1 MNSSPHIV
9 GRERQRGFLLLLV
22 LLAGAASLSAQSLQ
36 EGEGVVN
43 GCLYRVP
50 GGYIGIASYGAIGV
64 LTRYNDSLVDQISLP
79 YQDLL
84 PADIVIPGDGSQGAF
99 LLGSHAGRAVLYRL
113 NLGARPEIV
122 PLWES
127 DLPPFGR
134 IVAAQDLDGDG
145 AAEIAM
151 LGDSAF
157 SVVGT
162 DGRLRYT
169 HRGYILDG
177 AFQPGDSARFLLAA
191 RSGENINVVGI
202 DARRGTVVAS
212 QEIPGAHEIM
222 MRLLPVAA
230 GEALVVVALG
240 RDPQAYLFDPGS
252 LLAPDRMELPASPLA
267 LLCYRDGEELIPA
280 ALFGGYPAPT
290 LLPLAPG
297 KRGIRIDYPLSGIL
311 QGGSAAGEF
320 NILLTRD
327 SLILYDRAMRL
338 HSVLP
343 SVGAANPAITLLD
356 SSELLLASPA
366 GSRVV
371 RVPESGYDWLS
382 RNWEVVALAGAGL
395 LIAALMLVASR
406 RYAFIR
412 TIYNNLV
419 RVPGSYGIIVMTPSQ
434 RVKQINQSARGL
446 LEIGGYIPYGRH
458 ISEYLVGDELRPL
471 QAALRHLFSEGEV
484 FERHVNLERNGSVRA
499 ITFRGRPLLGAY
511 GRTMGYLLLV
521 EDVTQTLERERLIN
535 WASVA
540 HHIAHEMKTPL
551 STVRMT
557 AEMLHDRLNSN
568 GHDGEHL
575 RSTARIIRQSARLRE
590 IVDDLLTIARTEALQ
605 KVGTDMSLL
614 LSSLTHDF
622 SDTLSG
628 DISVRYEVNGE
639 NFRCMADVA
648 QLTVALRNL
657 LDNAAQA
664 IGSREGGLIRL
675 VLRDEGSSLS
685 IVVEDNGV
693 GMSKETLANIFKPFY
708 TERQGGSGIGTVI
721 IKRVIEGH
729 GGSVRVES
737 ERGKGTQFVI
747 NLPRG

>member
-1 MNSSPHIV
+1 MRNRFGS
-9 GRERQRGFLLLLV
+9 LLV
-22 LLAGAASLSAQSLQ
+22 ALLAGLGPIQAQPQ
-36 EGEGVVN
+36 QPEGIVN
-43 GCLYRVP
+43 GRLYKVP

-64 LTRYNDSLVDQISLP
+64 LTRYNDSLVDQIALP

-84 PADIVIPGDGSQGAF
+84 PADIAMPKDGTQGAI
-99 LLGSHAGRAVLYRL
+99 LLGTHAGRAVLYRMS
-113 NLGARPEIV
+113 LGVRPEIV
-122 PLWES
+122 PIWES
-127 DLPPFGR
+127 DLPPFRR
-134 IVAAQDLDGDG
+134 IVAAEDLDGDG
-145 AAEIAM
+145 RAEIAM

-157 SVVGT
+157 TVVGS

-169 HRGYILDG
+169 HRGYLLEG
-177 AFQPGDSARFLLAA
+177 MFQRGDSARFLLAA
-191 RSGENINVVGI
+191 RSGESIKVVQI
-202 DARRGTVVAS
+202 DAASGAITAS
-212 QEIPGAHEIM
+212 QELPDAHEIM
-222 MRLLPVAA
+222 MRLLPTAA
-230 GEALVVVALG
+230 GETLVVATLG
-240 RDPQAYLFDPGS
+240 HDPQAYLLDPAT
-252 LLAPDRMELPASPLA
+252 LFPPERIELPVSPLA
-267 LLCYRDGEELIPA
+267 LLSYRDGEELMPA
-280 ALFGGYPAPT
+280 ALFGGYPHPM
-290 LLPLAPG
+290 LLPLGGG
-297 KRGIRIDYPLSGIL
+297 KKGIGIDYPLSGVL
-311 QGGSAAGEF
+311 QGAGTAGEF

-343 SVGAANPAITLLD
+343 SVGAADPEITLLD
-356 SSELLLASPA
+356 PSNLLLASSA

-371 RVPESGYDWLS
+371 TVPEAGYGWLW
-382 RNWEVVALAGAGL
+382 RNWEILAMAAAGL
-395 LIAALMLVASR
+395 LAAALVVVASR
-406 RYAFIR
+406 RYGFIR

-419 RVPGSYGIIVMTPSQ
+419 RVPGSYGIIVMTPRQ
-434 RVKQINQSARGL
+434 RVKQINQSARTL

-458 ISEYLVGDELRPL
+458 ISEYLVSEELRPV
-471 QAALRHLFSEGEV
+471 QTELRRLFSEGET
-484 FERHVNLERNGSVRA
+484 FEHHVNLERNGSMRA

-557 AEMLHDRLNSN
+557 AEMLHDRLNTN

-575 RSTARIIRQSARLRE
+575 RATGRIIRQSGRLRE
-590 IVDDLLTIARTEALQ
+590 IVDDLLTIARTEAMQ
-605 KVGTDMSLL
+605 KVGTDMGLL

-628 DISVRYEVNGE
+628 SIEVRYEITGE

-675 VLRDEGSSLS
+675 TLRDEGASLG
-685 IVVEDNGV
+685 IIVEDNGV
-693 GMSKETLANIFKPFY
+693 GMSRETMANIFKPFY

-737 ERGKGTQFVI
+737 EQGKGTQFVVK
-747 NLPRG
+747 LPRG